1 MLSNTNSNVSSN
13 ENPNESNES
22 DEFSTYE
29 KCINI
34 IKDKKTLNHNDLKT
48 KWENFK
54 TKYPR
59 LYEMLT
65 ITDNIDLKLL
75 KFLCESAQTQLE
87 KTKEEQLET
96 DFEIG
101 DKLAK
106 KFIYEKFPEPSNQ
119 QKEFIKETLR
129 KKLNNSELNNKV

>member
-1 MLSNTNSNVSSN
+1 MLSNESNASN
-13 ENPNESNES
+13 ENSNSSNANSNASNESNN
-22 DEFSTYE
+22 FSTYE

-34 IKDKKTLNHNDLKT
+34 IEDKKTLNHNDLKT

-65 ITDNIDLKLL
+65 VTENIDLKLL
-75 KFLCESAQTQLE
+75 KFLCDSAEAQLE
-87 KTKEEQLET
+87 KTKEQQLET

-101 DKLAK
+101 DKLAQ

-129 KKLNNSELNNKV
+129 KKLNNGD

>member
-1 MLSNTNSNVSSN
+1 MLSNKNSNVSSN
-13 ENPNESNES
+13 ENPNVSNES
-22 DEFSTYE
+22 DELSTYE

-34 IKDKKTLNHNDLKT
+34 IEDKKTLNHNDLKT

-129 KKLNNSELNNKV
+129 KKLNNGD